1 MPKMKTKK
9 SAAKRFK
16 VTGSGVIKRARATK
30 RHILTKRTT
39 KKQETVAWNG
49 SNEFWRRSL
58 RTGNDALRILME
70 KEILNA

>member
-1 MPKMKTKK
+1 SDKAPYPNEKDD
-9 SAAKRFK
+9 
-16 VTGSGVIKRARATK
+16 
-30 RHILTKRTT
+30 